1 MLGATPPTLGNLQ
14 GIFYDWLHERT
25 LWRHQAALRRAAGDR
40 RADYAAAKAA
50 LLKPL
55 SVSMCKRPSPDML
68 FRTCKG
74 AADGGP
80 VILPGEGAGT
90 GDMAIAKGTTVYL
103 PLASATQGAITAE
116 AECAGS
122 LAEGTMVVFGGER
135 GKGDAP
141 DHACPGRKMAR
152 SEERR
157 VGKEWVGTCISRG
170 SAVH

>member
-1 MLGATPPTLGNLQ
+1 MMRRPPRSTRTDTLYPYTTR
-14 GIFYDWLHERT
+14 FRS
-25 LWRHQAALRRAAGDR
+25 
-40 RADYAAAKAA
+40 KAA

-103 PLASATQGAITAE
+103 PLASATQGAIMAE
-116 AECAGS
+116 AECPGS
-122 LAEGTMVVFGGER
+122 LAEGAMVVFGGGQIGR
-135 GKGDAP
+135 A
-141 DHACPGRKMAR
+141 HA
-152 SEERR
+152 
-157 VGKEWVGTCISRG
+157 
-170 SAVH
+170 

>member
-1 MLGATPPTLGNLQ
+1 
-14 GIFYDWLHERT
+14 
-25 LWRHQAALRRAAGDR
+25 
-40 RADYAAAKAA
+40 
-50 LLKPL
+50 
-55 SVSMCKRPSPDML
+55 MCKRPSPDML

-103 PLASATQGAITAE
+103 PLASATQGAIMAE
-116 AECAGS
+116 AECPGS

-141 DHACPGRKMAR
+141 DHAFPGDRKSTR
-152 SEERR
+152 LNYS
-157 VGKEWVGTCISRG
+157 
-170 SAVH
+170 H

>member
-1 MLGATPPTLGNLQ
+1 
-14 GIFYDWLHERT
+14 
-25 LWRHQAALRRAAGDR
+25 
-40 RADYAAAKAA
+40 
-50 LLKPL
+50 
-55 SVSMCKRPSPDML
+55 MCKRPSPDML

-103 PLASATQGAITAE
+103 PLASAPQGAIMAE
-116 AECAGS
+116 AECPGS

-141 DHACPGRKMAR
+141 DHAR
-152 SEERR
+152 SEEHTSELQSLMR
-157 VGKEWVGTCISRG
+157 TSY
-170 SAVH
+170 AVFCLTKTHNTPHRMRHATTEKTQT